1 MFEVTRVHSF
11 DVFDTVLIRRV
22 AAPTD
27 VHRLVGDRLAAQL
40 GINERARFVE
50 DFLLIRLLAEQEC
63 LKVSEECTLDQIWDV
78 VRREL
83 PNLALQDGEACELS
97 AERSV
102 LAPNLAVRDKV
113 EVCRRSG
120 GKVVFTSDTYLP
132 KSFVRAMLVQHGIAT
147 ELDETYV
154 SSEFNATKRSGR
166 LFELLMQRE
175 GITASELTHYGDNIG
190 SDFNVPRRLGIAAQ
204 IINSRELNA
213 SERAVA
219 STGANRPYSSSVLAG
234 AMRAFRLGSV
244 SEAITDRRALVASF
258 LGPSTL
264 IWISWVLGRA
274 RRDGQRRLYFA
285 SRDGYL
291 AWRAARAIAGEA
303 HGVECRYLKI
313 SRQAILFPSTE
324 HVSAEG
330 APWLHRSGEVARL
343 QRLVRRLGLN
353 WHEVADAFSSLAGN
367 EGEAKELKTRK
378 DWELFWEIVQA
389 PSLTEKIQSRI
400 DSQRSLASAY
410 LKSEGLHEAG
420 AALVDIGWHL
430 TVQSGLQKLLKWNDL
445 PEIAGYYLGLSCVRS
460 TPAVAGPASALFYDP
475 PVDRQDAVQRHEIFR
490 RGALVEHLFGLAPH
504 GTVSGYA
511 QGDDGVQPNC
521 ASVPEAVVG
530 LSSDIAR
537 LVEEFCA
544 QNRDCVEAFS
554 DPDLAAE
561 ALDALMRSWFSRPNR
576 TALDA
581 LSCLHVSS
589 DLHNLGERPMLEGWR
604 TLEAAKMLIP
614 RRWHGRF
621 GIRIESPVWPEA
633 ATMLPGP
640 WPVVFMRLRDG
651 LSG

>member
-1 MFEVTRVHSF
+1 MTRLHSF
-11 DVFDTVLIRRV
+11 DVFDTALVRRV

-27 VHRLVGDRLAAQL
+27 VFRLIGSRLATQL
-40 GINERARFVE
+40 EIDDKARFVE
-50 DFLLIRLLAEQEC
+50 DFLLVRLLAEQEC
-63 LKVSEECTLDQIWDV
+63 LKDREECTLRQIWDV

-83 PNLALQDGEACELS
+83 PNLALEDGEACELS

-113 EVCRRSG
+113 EICRRSG
-120 GKVVFTSDTYLP
+120 DKVVFTSDTYLP
-132 KSFVRAMLVQHGIAT
+132 EHFVKEVLVQHGLAS
-147 ELDETYV
+147 ESDETYV

-166 LFELLMQRE
+166 LFELLLQRE
-175 GITASELTHYGDNIG
+175 GIAASELTHYGDNTG
-190 SDFNVPRRLGIAAQ
+190 SDFDVPRRLGIGAQ

-219 STGANRPYSSSVLAG
+219 STGPNRPYSSSVLAG

-258 LGPSTL
+258 LGPCTL

-274 RRDGQRRLYFA
+274 KRDGQRRLYFA

-303 HGVECRYLKI
+303 HDVECRYLRI

-353 WHEVADAFSSLAGN
+353 WDEVFSSFAPLAGR
-367 EGEAKELKTRK
+367 EGEAKELKSRK
-378 DWELFWEIVQA
+378 DWELFWEIVRSPPMA
-389 PSLTEKIQSRI
+389 SKIESRI
-400 DSQRSLASAY
+400 DSQRSLVGEY
-410 LKSEGLHEAG
+410 LKSEGLQEG
-420 AALVDIGWHL
+420 RAALVDIGWHL
-430 TVQSGLQKLLKWNDL
+430 TVQGGLQKLLRWNDM
-445 PEIAGYYLGLSCVRS
+445 PEIAGYYLGLSCSRS
-460 TPAVAGPASALFYDP
+460 TPAVAGAASALFYDL
-475 PVDRQDAVQRHEIFR
+475 PVDRQDATQRHEIFN
-490 RGALVEHLFGLAPH
+490 RGHLVEHLFGLAPH

-511 QGDDGVQPNC
+511 RGEDGVQASC
-521 ASVPEAVVG
+521 ANVSDAVVG
-530 LSSDIAR
+530 LSADIAQ
-537 LVEEFCA
+537 LVEDFCA
-544 QNRDCVEAFS
+544 ENRDCVEPFA

-561 ALDALMRSWFSRPNR
+561 TLDALMRSWFSRPNR
-576 TALDA
+576 EALEA

-589 DLHNLGERPMLEGWR
+589 DPHNLGARPMLESWR
-604 TLEAAKMLIP
+604 MLEAAKMLVP
-614 RRWHGRF
+614 RRLHHRL
-621 GIRIESPVWPEA
+621 GIRIEYPVWPEA
-633 ATMLPGP
+633 AMLLPGP
-640 WPVVFMRLRDG
+640 WPVAFLRLRDG
-651 LSG
+651 ISG